1 MRIENNLT
9 PEQSK
14 MFVLLGGVLV
24 ALCVWLFLKG
34 RVEELQYQEVLGEYF
49 DQSGF
54 TTDIARFESLPLVE
68 AVSQVDPVGANEDF
82 NVRAIEAAFREPVFN
97 VPAPVVEEVEEEPEP
112 QGPTLVEMFI
122 KRYRPLIGG
131 VSNSGVAVSGTFWR
145 FGEELKTMPV
155 LDPKAE
161 NETAKVVYPK
171 LIAVRNG
178 NVIFKL
184 GDEEV
189 PVQFDRY

>member
-1 MRIENNLT
+1 M
-9 PEQSK
+9 
-14 MFVLLGGVLV
+14 
-24 ALCVWLFLKG
+24 
-34 RVEELQYQEVLGEYF
+34 
-49 DQSGF
+49 
-54 TTDIARFESLPLVE
+54 
-68 AVSQVDPVGANEDF
+68 
-82 NVRAIEAAFREPVFN
+82 
-97 VPAPVVEEVEEEPEP
+97 
-112 QGPTLVEMFI
+112 VEMFI

-155 LDPKAE
+155 LDPTAE